1 MTDAERLGAP
11 LNTLAFCW
19 RIERRDGV
27 TIGLTSH
34 DRDLDIGGLTYRAA
48 PGMTPSAVRAGIG
61 LDGED
66 SDVAGA
72 LSSDAIGE
80 ADLMAGR
87 WDGAALE
94 LRLTQWEALGEE
106 PGALWLLLARGEI
119 GAVARKGGAF
129 TAELLGAAAVL
140 GGPVAP
146 STSPDCRA
154 RLGDGACRV
163 DMAGRRKI
171 VTVGAIDDVDVAV
184 SGLTAGVYAFGTL
197 RWLSGANAGLT
208 QAVVDNGADGV
219 ALADPPA
226 FAVAAGTLALLT
238 QGCDR
243 QLATCAARFGNARNF
258 RGEPYLPGMDLLT
271 RYPGA

>member
-1 MTDAERLGAP
+1 MSDLAMLEQP

-34 DRDLDIGGLTYRAA
+34 DRDLGIGGLAYRAA
-48 PGMTPSAVRAGIG
+48 PGMTPSAVRSGIG

-72 LSSDAIGE
+72 LSSDAISE

-94 LRLTQWEALGEE
+94 LRLTQWEA

-119 GAVARKGGAF
+119 GAVARRGGGF

-140 GGPVAP
+140 NGPVAP

-154 RLGDGACRV
+154 RLGDQACRV
-163 DMAGRRKI
+163 DHGGAAADRGGGRCR
-171 VTVGAIDDVDVAV
+171 GYRCGDEWPDGG
-184 SGLTAGVYAFGTL
+184 GLCV
-197 RWLSGANAGLT
+197 WH
-208 QAVVDNGADGV
+208 
-219 ALADPPA
+219 
-226 FAVAAGTLALLT
+226 LALV
-238 QGCDR
+238 DR
-243 QLATCAARFGNARNF
+243 GQCGIDARGGR
-258 RGEPYLPGMDLLT
+258 
-271 RYPGA
+271 

>member
-1 MTDAERLGAP
+1 MSDAERLGAP

-94 LRLTQWEALGEE
+94 LRLTQWGALGEE

-140 GGPVAP
+140 NGPVAP

-171 VTVGAIDDVDVAV
+171 VTVSAVEDADVAV
-184 SGLTAGVYAFGTL
+184 GELVAGVYAFGTL

-208 QAVVDNGADGV
+208 QAVIDNGVDGV
-219 ALADPPA
+219 VLADPPV

-238 QGCDR
+238 EGCDR
-243 QLATCAARFGNARNF
+243 QLATCAARFANAVNF